1 MPKQELGLHWRL
13 SIVKAILCCAT
24 DVFHKALTSDYDS
37 DTHKK
42 YR

>member
-1 MPKQELGLHWRL
+1 MPKQELSLHWRL
-13 SIVKAILCCAT
+13 SIVKALCCAT